1 MYLSKLSG
9 KRKILLNGDIH
20 SNEKRSSN
28 IYGSYPLR
36 IGAHSLLV
44 FEIDDNKF
52 DLRVDNLSF
61 EATFNSKML
70 NSGLSYDNPFAEEK
84 SPYEIQDSHRLIKK
98 SRNESPDYTRK
109 ASPEPPRR
117 LASRTAY
124 KAPEPAEEPRKKEE
138 ARPAEVPKPQP
149 QAPPRAP
156 EPAPLDLF
164 DAPASYAPASL
175 PEDLFSMPLTSST
188 TSKTESFNPF
198 EEEPKQTREDTSDHQ
213 STQYQDLFDL
223 DNLHMGDNYSP
234 AVAKKIN
241 DANKPV
247 SIGENAPNVPINQL
261 YTNNPQHMNGMM
273 NGMMKGMGMHG
284 VMPGMMPGM
293 MMNPMMAF
301 NPFMTG
307 MMPNPWM
314 NQPTQK

>member
-1 MYLSKLSG
+1 MPKNFKPLACDVQNVGKHIKSTKKRFLWRFELDLKEHEIILYLSKLSG

-20 SNEKRSSN
+20 SNEKKSSSTF
-28 IYGSYPLR
+28 GSYPLR

-156 EPAPLDLF
+156 EPAPLEIFSPCHSPLLL
-164 DAPASYAPASL
+164 L
-175 PEDLFSMPLTSST
+175 PRLSRSIPLKKNPSKHGRTLVIIRALST
-188 TSKTESFNPF
+188 RTCLILITCIWGII
-198 EEEPKQTREDTSDHQ
+198 THR
-213 STQYQDLFDL
+213 LL
-223 DNLHMGDNYSP
+223 LRR
-234 AVAKKIN
+234 
-241 DANKPV
+241 
-247 SIGENAPNVPINQL
+247 
-261 YTNNPQHMNGMM
+261 
-273 NGMMKGMGMHG
+273 
-284 VMPGMMPGM
+284 
-293 MMNPMMAF
+293 
-301 NPFMTG
+301 
-307 MMPNPWM
+307 
-314 NQPTQK
+314 